1 MRCYRCGMLL
11 FAVAGILG
19 ALAVA
24 QSQSLVVK
32 RHGDQLQLAAPQM
45 HFLEGEALDKLHNGS
60 TIAYVFNLSLTIGNA
75 NAPASQH
82 EERFAISFDLWEEK
96 YSVVRLGSNGLAVS
110 HMSAATAEEWCL
122 DNIHMPLQSVPTKAS
137 FTLRLVGSI
146 EENEDEKGEKNG
158 PLTLAGL
165 IDVFSRKKSQKP
177 LRWEATAGP
186 LKLSD
191 LEIVN

>member
-11 FAVAGILG
+11 FAVAGVLS
-19 ALAVA
+19 ALAGA

-45 HFLEGEALDKLHNGS
+45 HFLEGKALDTLHNGS
-60 TIAYVFNLSLTIGNA
+60 TMTYVFNLSVNIENEDT
-75 NAPASQH
+75 PAVQI
-82 EERFAISFDLWEEK
+82 EEQFAISFDLWEEK
-96 YSVVRLGSNGLAVS
+96 YSIVRLGSNGLAVS
-110 HMSAATAEEWCL
+110 HMSAVAAEAWCL
-122 DNIHMPLQSVPTKAS
+122 DNIQIPLQSVPTKAS
-137 FTLRLVGSI
+137 FTLRLECSVDENDD
-146 EENEDEKGEKNG
+146 EEGEKNG